1 MLRKL
6 LAFELKLHTRQ
17 IGFWLALIVMIA
29 IGLLFSSHED
39 FAIGVAGGERVKV
52 NGAIPIALTISA
64 FSLFSIFFA
73 AVFVVTGVMRDDTH
87 RSVEIVHATPVK
99 TRDMFIARML
109 GVWIVTVLSLSGLVI
124 GTIAGPFMPWGDAE
138 TFKSFNL
145 LHYIQPFFLFIVINA
160 LIVSGIYTAIAVTT
174 RNRALV
180 YVSAVGLLVL
190 YLVGSV
196 IVGERPDEWIAAL
209 ADPFGSSSLAVETQ
223 YWPAAEQNENMAPFM
238 GWVGLNRLIY
248 GVLGLALFGLSFIFS
263 TRGIHTRKGKTRLD
277 DAPATTPTQVK
288 AVKPNL
294 NTGFTLQTF
303 WTRIKF
309 EYFSTARSTAFIIL
323 VGIALALFSL
333 VLLVTMF
340 MGASTTL
347 PTSSF
352 MTRIAL
358 RSLLFPMIIIMVFF
372 GSDMMWR
379 DRTANIHGILDATPV
394 RDVSLLFAKWGA
406 LALILLT
413 LVAGL
418 LLAGMIA
425 QIGFGWDRVPVVPTT
440 FLAIGIISFFVGFFF
455 QGMLVMFIQNF
466 MPGRIIGMLV
476 SGGVLIGLIIVLRQL
491 PFYHPL
497 MNFGSVGAGSYSE
510 MAGFSNIK
518 SFGWE
523 FAYWMGLILILGALS
538 IWVWR
543 RGHEGWA
550 KRLKPIQ
557 WMSYAGLA
565 VIGLAIIILGK
576 FIGESSLQVAALW
589 GGVAMLAI
597 SFVSLV
603 HQSGLI
609 QRIQNKATISSIT
622 AALVGVLAFAGF
634 GYAGLQ
640 SYNAEGYMNSDQ
652 REANSAEFEKLVADI
667 WQNPEPRIT
676 KVSVEANFYPKKQIA
691 EFSGSYVIDNP
702 HDKPITLTTVF
713 SGVGPSNITKLE
725 IEGATILEGDELSD
739 TLRRDHDVLQV
750 KFDPPLAPGENRSV
764 SFATKFSAPTLT
776 EGSSIARNGTFVNN
790 TDALLVFGN
799 LEAGFISNPD
809 RRRKYDLGDR
819 VKWPDR
825 DDQDARRYN
834 LLTSF
839 SGYSDYVDFDARVCT
854 IESQIPVAPGKFE
867 GETVNDGRRCR
878 DYKSI
883 NPIHNFFSFLTAEYE
898 VRKEVWNNPNGKD
911 VELEIYFHPEHDFN
925 IDLMFDAM
933 RQSMD
938 TFTETFSPYQ
948 YAQLRIM
955 EFPFASFA
963 QAFAGTV
970 PFSENIGFVQDP
982 GNAEDPKRVD
992 FATYVTM
999 HEIGHQWFAHQLIG
1013 AYAKGSNLLSEGL
1026 TENATMLAYE
1036 QHYDFAKARRMH
1048 EERST
1053 VQYLTQRTFERDDEP
1068 ILAKAEGQGYLNY
1081 NKTSWVFWGMRHTMG
1096 NDDIQRAVK
1105 RFLTEYHS
1113 SKGAPYPTTLEL
1125 IDILNEE
1132 TDPKYHQLIEDYW
1145 NKITFWDLSFTDE
1158 IKSAANGDT
1167 FTISIPIKVDKKY
1180 ASEEDGKETSVT
1192 EIDGAE
1198 LNEWVEIG
1206 FYTEDPKDDL
1216 GANPFATRIVNLT
1229 KTETVQ
1235 EFTIDKR
1242 PTHIVLDP
1250 KRALIE
1256 RNVKDNTKALPKKVA
1271 SNE

>member
-6 LAFELKLHTRQ
+6 LGFELKLHTRQ
-17 IGFWLALIVMIA
+17 IGFWLALVVMIA
-29 IGLLFSSHED
+29 FGVLFSSHED

-87 RSVEIVHATPVK
+87 KSVEIVHATPVK
-99 TRDMFIARML
+99 TRDMLIARML
-109 GVWIVTVLSLSGLVI
+109 GVWIATVVSLSGLVI

-138 TFKSFNL
+138 TFQGFNL
-145 LHYIQPFFLFIVINA
+145 LHYLQPFFLFVIINA
-160 LIVSGIYTAIAVTT
+160 LLVSAIYTTIAVIT

-190 YLVGSV
+190 YLVGGV
-196 IVGERPDEWIAAL
+196 IAGERPDEWIAAL
-209 ADPFGSSSLAVETQ
+209 VDPFGATSLAVETQ

-238 GWVGLNRLIY
+238 GWVGLNRLVY
-248 GVLGLALFGLSFIFS
+248 GLVGLALFCLSFIFS
-263 TRGIHTRKGKTRLD
+263 TRGIHLRKGKTRLTD
-277 DAPATTPTQVK
+277 SGPVNIPTQVK
-288 AVKPNL
+288 AVEPTL
-294 NTGFTLQTF
+294 NAGFTLKTF

-309 EYFSTARSTAFIIL
+309 EYLSTVRSTAFIIL
-323 VGIALALFSL
+323 VGIALALFGIS
-333 VLLVTMF
+333 LLVAVF

-347 PTSSF
+347 PTSRF
-352 MTRIAL
+352 MTQVAL
-358 RSLLFPMIIIMVFF
+358 GSLLFPMIIIMVFF
-372 GSDMMWR
+372 GSDIMWR

-406 LALILLT
+406 LALLLLT

-425 QIGFGWDRVPVVPTT
+425 QIGFGWNRVPVVPMT
-440 FLAIGIISFFVGFFF
+440 FIAIGIISFFVGFFF
-455 QGMLVMFIQNF
+455 QGMLVMFLQNF

-476 SGGVLIGLIIVLRQL
+476 SGAVLVGLIFFIGQL

-497 MNFGSVGAGSYSE
+497 MNFGDAGAGSYSE
-510 MAGFSNIK
+510 MAGFSNVK

-523 FAYWMGLILILGALS
+523 FLYWMGLILILGSLS

-543 RGHEGWA
+543 RGHEISL
-550 KRLKPIQ
+550 KRRLKTIRKR
-557 WMSYAGLA
+557 MSLPSVTAA
-565 VIGLAIIILGK
+565 IIGLMGFL
-576 FIGESSLQVAALW
+576 
-589 GGVAMLAI
+589 
-597 SFVSLV
+597 
-603 HQSGLI
+603 
-609 QRIQNKATISSIT
+609 
-622 AALVGVLAFAGF
+622 GF

-640 SYNAEGYMNSDQ
+640 SYQADGYMNSDQ
-652 REANSAEFEKLVADI
+652 REANQAEFEKLVADI

-676 KVSVEANFYPKKQIA
+676 KVSVEADFYPKKQIA

-702 HDKPITLTTVF
+702 HDTPISLTTVF
-713 SGVGPSNITKLE
+713 SGVGPSNITRLD
-725 IEGATILEGDELSD
+725 IEGATILKGDEFSD

-750 KFDPPLAPGENRSV
+750 KFDPPLASGESRNV

-776 EGSSIARNGTFVNN
+776 AGSSIARNGTFVNN

-799 LEAGFISNPD
+799 LEARFISNPD
-809 RRRKYDLGDR
+809 KRRKYDLGDR
-819 VKWPDR
+819 VQWPDR
-825 DDQDARRYN
+825 NDPKARRYN
-834 LLTSF
+834 LLTGF
-839 SGYSDYVDFDARVCT
+839 SGYSDYVNFDARVCT

-867 GETVNDGRRCR
+867 GETVSDGRRCR

-898 VRKEVWNNPNGKD
+898 VRKEVWNNPNGAD

-938 TFTETFSPYQ
+938 TFTDTFSPYQ

-955 EFPFASFA
+955 EFPFANFA

-970 PFSENIGFVQDP
+970 PFSENIGFVQNP
-982 GNAEDPKRVD
+982 GDAEDPKRVD

-999 HEIGHQWFAHQLIG
+999 HEIGHQWFAHQIIG
-1013 AYAKGSNLLSEGL
+1013 AYTKGSNLLSEGL

-1036 QHYDFAKARRMH
+1036 EHYDFAKARRMH

-1053 VQYLTQRTFERDDEP
+1053 VQYLTSRTFERDDEP
-1068 ILAKAEGQGYLNY
+1068 VLAEAEGQGYLNY
-1081 NKTSWVFWGMRHTMG
+1081 NKTSWVFWGMRHIMG
-1096 NDDIQRAVK
+1096 NDDIQRTVK
-1105 RFLTEYHS
+1105 RFLTEYHAD
-1113 SKGAPYPTTLEL
+1113 KGAPYPTTLEL
-1125 IDILNEE
+1125 IEILKEE
-1132 TDPKYHQLIEDYW
+1132 SDPKYHQLIEDYW

-1158 IKSAANGDT
+1158 IKPVANGNS
-1167 FTISIPIKVDKKY
+1167 FTISVPIKVDKKY

-1216 GANPFATRIVNLT
+1216 GANPFATRVVNLT
-1229 KTETVQ
+1229 EAETVQ
-1235 EFTIDKR
+1235 TFTLDKR

-1256 RNVKDNTKALPKKVA
+1256 RNVNDNTKALPKKVA

>member
-29 IGLLFSSHED
+29 LGLLFSSHED

-87 RSVEIVHATPVK
+87 KSVEMVHATPVK
-99 TRDMFIARML
+99 TRDMLIARMS
-109 GVWIVTVLSLSGLVI
+109 GVWIATVVSLSGLVI

-145 LHYIQPFFLFIVINA
+145 VHYLQPFFLFIIINA
-160 LIVSGIYTAIAVTT
+160 LLVSAIYTAIAVIT

-196 IVGERPDEWIAAL
+196 IAGERPDEWIAAL
-209 ADPFGSSSLAVETQ
+209 VDPFGATSLAVETQ
-223 YWPAAEQNENMAPFM
+223 YWPAAEQNENMAPFT
-238 GWVGLNRLIY
+238 GWVGLNRLVY
-248 GVLGLALFGLSFIFS
+248 GLVGLALFGLSFMFS
-263 TRGIHTRKGKTRLD
+263 TRGIHIRKGKTRLTD
-277 DAPATTPTQVK
+277 GGPANTPTQVK

-294 NTGFTLQTF
+294 NAGFTLKTF

-309 EYFSTARSTAFIIL
+309 EYLSTVRSTAFIIL
-323 VGIALALFSL
+323 VGIALALFGIS
-333 VLLVTMF
+333 LLVAVF

-347 PTSSF
+347 PTSRF
-352 MTRIAL
+352 MTQVAL
-358 RSLLFPMIIIMVFF
+358 GSLLFPMIIIMVFF
-372 GSDMMWR
+372 GSDIMWR

-406 LALILLT
+406 LALLLLT

-418 LLAGMIA
+418 LIAGMIA

-476 SGGVLIGLIIVLRQL
+476 SGAILIGLIFFIGQL

-497 MNFGSVGAGSYSE
+497 MNFGDVGAGGYSE
-510 MAGFSNIK
+510 MAGFSNMK
-518 SFGWE
+518 AFGWE

-543 RGHEGWA
+543 RGHEISLKG
-550 KRLKPIQ
+550 RLKRIRKR
-557 WMSYAGLA
+557 MSLPSLAAAAAGLIA
-565 VIGLAIIILGK
+565 
-576 FIGESSLQVAALW
+576 FI
-589 GGVAMLAI
+589 
-597 SFVSLV
+597 
-603 HQSGLI
+603 
-609 QRIQNKATISSIT
+609 
-622 AALVGVLAFAGF
+622 GF

-640 SYNAEGYMNSDQ
+640 SYKAEGYMNSDQ
-652 REANSAEFEKLVADI
+652 REARQAEYEKFVSDI
-667 WQNPEPRIT
+667 WEDPEPRIT
-676 KVSVEANFYPKKQIA
+676 KVSVEGDFYPDTQTA
-691 EFSGSYVIDNP
+691 EFSGRYIIDNP
-702 HDKPITLTTVF
+702 HDKPLSRTTVF
-713 SGVGPSNITKLE
+713 SGVGPNNITQLE
-725 IEGATILEGDELSD
+725 IEGGTVVKDDDFADELRE
-739 TLRRDHDVLQV
+739 THNILQV
-750 KFDPPLAPGENRSV
+750 KFDPPLAPGDSREV
-764 SFATKFSAPTLT
+764 SFSTRFVAATLT
-776 EGSSIARNGTFVNN
+776 EGSDIARNGTFVNN

-799 LEAGFISNPD
+799 LEAGFINDPD
-809 RRRKYDLGDR
+809 KRRKFELGER
-819 VKWPDR
+819 VQWPER
-825 DDQDARRYN
+825 DDEEARRYN

-839 SGYSDYVDFDARVCT
+839 SGYSDYVDFDARICT

-867 GETVNDGRRCR
+867 GETVKDGRRCR
-878 DYKSI
+878 SYKSI
-883 NPIHNFFSFLTAEYE
+883 NPIHNFFSFLSAEYE
-898 VRKEVWNNPNGKD
+898 VRKEVWNNPNGDD
-911 VELEIYFHPEHDFN
+911 VDLEIYYHPAHDFN
-925 IDLMFDAM
+925 IDIMFDAM
-933 RQSMD
+933 RTSME
-938 TFTETFSPYQ
+938 TYTETFSPYQ

-982 GNAEDPKRVD
+982 GDAEDPKRVD

-1036 QHYDFAKARRMH
+1036 RHYDFAKARRTH

-1053 VQYLTQRTFERDDEP
+1053 VQYLTTRTFERDEEP
-1068 ILAKAEGQGYLNY
+1068 VLAEAEGQGYLNY

-1096 NDDIQRAVK
+1096 NDNIQRAVK

-1113 SKGAPYPTTLEL
+1113 DKGAPYPTTLEL
-1125 IDILNEE
+1125 IDILKEE

-1158 IKSAANGDT
+1158 IKVIANGDT
-1167 FTISIPIKVDKKY
+1167 FAVSIPMKIDKKY
-1180 ASEEDGKETSVT
+1180 ASEEDGKETSIS
-1192 EIDGAE
+1192 ELDGAD

-1216 GANPFATRIVNLT
+1216 GANPFATRVVNLT
-1229 KTETVQ
+1229 EEETVQ
-1235 EFTIDKR
+1235 TFTLDKQ

-1256 RNVKDNTKALPKKVA
+1256 RNVNDNTKALPKKLA